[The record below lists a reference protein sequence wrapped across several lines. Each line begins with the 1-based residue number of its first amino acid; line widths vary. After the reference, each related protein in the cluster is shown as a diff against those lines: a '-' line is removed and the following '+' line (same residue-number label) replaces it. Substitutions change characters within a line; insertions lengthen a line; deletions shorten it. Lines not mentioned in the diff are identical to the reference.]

1 MFPLS
6 YFFEVNMNISFTD
19 FLSEFTFSFGLYIV
33 YINVINF
40 VQTPKFALVF
50 DGDIIPFFLI
60 FSLCKLYTQKRSIK
74 RVTFE

>member
-1 MFPLS
+1 
-6 YFFEVNMNISFTD
+6 MNISFTD

-33 YINVINF
+33 YVNVINF
-40 VQTPKFALVF
+40 VQTSTFALVF

-60 FSLCKLYTQKRSIK
+60 FSLSKLYSQKRCRK